1 MQPDVLYIAF
11 TGHDAVLG
19 DDNAYWKAKDFDE
32 FENSIKGLGDTLIR
46 RISSSSSTIS
56 RANISRIRGIIVVNF
71 IVSFCILYLGS

>member
-46 RISSSSSTIS
+46 RIGSSASRASIS
-56 RANISRIRGIIVVNF
+56 RSRGIIVVNF